1 MEAETLNCPMCG
13 APQATDA
20 TKCDHCGARLATI
33 ACPSCFGLVFEG
45 SKFCSHCGAKVEQP
59 APETE
64 TARNCPHC
72 KVPMGA
78 VTLGGVKLLECAKC
92 EGIWLDNATFE
103 QICADREKQSVVL
116 GMPGPLPVPES
127 GAMEEVRYYPC
138 PVCNKLMNRVNFAHC
153 SHVIVDVCTL
163 HGTWFDKDELRKIIE
178 FIRAGGVDKARQREM
193 DDLTRQRAFA
203 QLDTHTSAAPI
214 MDFPASLAPRRAS
227 R

>member
-1 MEAETLNCPMCG
+1 MAGSISATSNGAIIPGGITGSPSHEKRDYRLLAGHPFACPLLLGNTAAFGNSLARFVGNPIMEAETLNCPMCG

-45 SKFCSHCGAKVEQP
+45 SKFFSHCGANVEQP

-116 GMPGPLPVPES
+116 GMPG
-127 GAMEEVRYYPC
+127 
-138 PVCNKLMNRVNFAHC
+138 
-153 SHVIVDVCTL
+153 
-163 HGTWFDKDELRKIIE
+163 
-178 FIRAGGVDKARQREM
+178 
-193 DDLTRQRAFA
+193 
-203 QLDTHTSAAPI
+203 
-214 MDFPASLAPRRAS
+214 
-227 R
+227 